1 MRRISPATALAV
13 AAALSLAPVVA
24 RPARAQVSAPDPEPI
39 LSHVLPVA
47 AGALVGTAVTFFILP
62 LIVPALASGAPAVG
76 PAVATP
82 MTGAIGAALGGY
94 VGYVMWK

>member
-1 MRRISPATALAV
+1 MRRLALGFVV
-13 AAALSLAPVVA
+13 AAAVSAT
-24 RPARAQVSAPDPEPI
+24 PAAAQVAPPEPEPFI
-39 LSHVLPVA
+39 SHVLPVA